1 MQRLVVVATPNEV
14 KLVNKVLSNQDYDA
28 ILITGVGGINI
39 IQALKSYPQNTH
51 IINVGFAGS
60 AKIPKGS
67 VVRVKQVSLFHEKC
81 NYEEPIISLDY
92 KGVKCYTSCDFVG
105 NKDAENSVFDMELA
119 FIAALG
125 FYKVEGI
132 KVISDSIDYEEYEK
146 TIQTL

>member
-1 MQRLVVVATPNEV
+1 MAKQQTIIN
-14 KLVNKVLSNQDYDA
+14 NKN
-28 ILITGVGGINI
+28 
-39 IQALKSYPQNTH
+39 